1 MEDFNSNF
9 GFGFVNTDPT
19 QQNDEVILINFIVD
33 VSGSMY
39 SNKVEL
45 DNLINSFT
53 DQLKSS
59 HSAGKILV
67 SHVLFNDQIV
77 ERQGFQ
83 NIENR
88 LAINTNPSG
97 TTALFKAALESL
109 KNTLAYKKGLAG
121 AGTDAITVT
130 FIITDGDDTDSSIS
144 EISELQALAAKEFDD
159 EGNVRSQIILCG
171 IGTNPSLFQKAAAT
185 IDKRVAVTVEKQIKP
200 LITALSKSVTAST
213 SGQTVVF

>member
-39 SNKVEL
+39 HSKDEL

-53 DQLKSS
+53 TQLQSS

-67 SHVLFNDQIV
+67 SHVLFNDKIV

-97 TTALFKAALESL
+97 STALFKATLESL

-130 FIITDGDDTDSSIS
+130 FIITDGEDTDSSIA
-144 EISELQALAAKEFDD
+144 EISELQTLAAQEFDD

-171 IGTNPSLFQKAAAT
+171 IGTNPSAFQKAAAT
-185 IDKRVAVTVEKQIKP
+185 IDKRVVVTVEKQIKP
-200 LITALSKSVTAST
+200 LITALSKSVTASV
-213 SGQTVVF
+213 SGQTVTF